1 MTLNKGRGIKLAQ
14 SSALLLLMWCGYNSP
29 GAAQITADDTLGIN
43 NSIVN
48 QNGNNFTVEG
58 GATAGSSLFHSLQEF
73 SVPNGSEVLFN
84 NGLTI
89 ENIITRVTGGTISEI
104 NGQISA
110 NGSANL
116 FLLNPAGVVFGENA
130 SLNIGGSFLA
140 STADSFQLS
149 DGSFY
154 SATNPEAPPL
164 LTVNI
169 PTGLQYGSSNPGAIV
184 NSSLVPGPDTA
195 NPGSTT
201 IAGLT
206 VQPGRTLA
214 LVGGDMRL
222 EGGNLTVPNGRVE
235 LGGVGDNGFVGLS
248 PVDNGFALNYDAA
261 TNFRDVE
268 LSGGALLNGTGQR
281 SSEIQIRAQ
290 NFRILPGAR
299 IYARNLGDQAGGNI
313 LINASEQVEAIG
325 TGNYVG
331 DTVVFTGSSLSNP
344 LELPT
349 GLFAVSSGTG
359 AGGSIEINSRQV
371 SARDSAFIA
380 AATSGAGRGGDLT
393 INASESV
400 QASAGRIE
408 SGTTVQSLGDS
419 GNLIVNTGRL
429 IVQEVGILIATTSGA
444 GRAGDLVI
452 NASDS
457 IELIGTDLLFA
468 QRSDRLPLLLPTAL
482 FASTSGSGDAGEMRL
497 STPRLILRDGASI
510 IPNSSGSGRP
520 GNATIAASD
529 IELIGTSPPGPFA
542 FPTSIFPSAID
553 PSATTEGGNVTIVTE
568 NLIVRDGAGIVAQ
581 NAAVGGGGSVEV
593 VAETIRLEDGA
604 AIIVTTAFGQGGNIR
619 LQARD
624 IILRGNSDL
633 SATAGDVS
641 SPAGLLPAEAV
652 AFFAPLVTGVG
663 NGGNITIETDNLVAL
678 QNSDIVANAQEGI
691 GGRVIVTARGIFGTQ
706 FREAQTPMSDIT
718 ATSALGPQFNGIV
731 EINTPNEP
739 VSPERLPQ
747 QTIGQSDRIITGC
760 AAEQGNS
767 FIVTGRGGLPEDPAS
782 GLLGRPLWWDS
793 RNPLPI
799 AREATNDRIAE
810 TESIPSAAASDPNNS
825 SEAPGYSAPIVE
837 ATGWQM
843 NSRGEVE
850 LVAHVPAGAS
860 WYNPARCQDVG
871 QEGIV
876 SRD

>member
-14 SSALLLLMWCGYNSP
+14 SSALLLLIWCVSNRP
-29 GAAQITADDTLGIN
+29 GAAQIAADTTLGSN

-48 QNGNNFTVEG
+48 QNGNNFTVDG
-58 GATAGSSLFHSLQEF
+58 GATSGSSLFHSFQEF

-84 NGLTI
+84 NVQTI

-169 PTGLQYGSSNPGAIV
+169 PTGLQYGSNRGAIV
-184 NSSLVPGPDTA
+184 NRSLVPGADPA

-201 IAGLT
+201 RAGLT

-214 LVGGDMRL
+214 LVGGDTRL
-222 EGGNLTVPNGRVE
+222 EGGNLSVPSGRVE

-248 PVDNGFALNYDAA
+248 PVDNGFALSYDAVE
-261 TNFRDVE
+261 NFRDVE
-268 LSGGALLNGTGQR
+268 LSGGALLNATGQR

-325 TGNYVG
+325 TGNYVV
-331 DTVVFTGSSLSNP
+331 DTVVFSDSNFSNP
-344 LELPT
+344 LGLPT

-359 AGGSIEINSRQV
+359 AGGSIEIDSRQV

-408 SGTTVQSLGDS
+408 SGTTLESLGDS
-419 GNLIVNTGRL
+419 GNLTVNTGSL
-429 IVQEVGILIATTSGA
+429 ILQEVGILFATTSGA

-452 NASDS
+452 NASNS
-457 IELIGTDLLFA
+457 IELTGTDLLFA
-468 QRSDRLPLLLPTAL
+468 QRSDGLPIVLNSAL

-510 IPNSSGSGRP
+510 APNSSGPGRP
-520 GNATIAASD
+520 GNAIITASD
-529 IELIGTSPPGPFA
+529 IELIGTSPPGAFA
-542 FPTSIFPSAID
+542 FPASIFPSAID
-553 PSATTEGGNVTIVTE
+553 PSATTEGGNATIVTE
-568 NLIVRDGAGIVAQ
+568 NLTVRDGAVIVAQ

-593 VAETIRLEDGA
+593 VAETILLDNAG
-604 AIIVTTAFGQGGNIR
+604 IIVATAFGQGGNIR

-624 IILRGNSDL
+624 IILRGNSNF

-641 SPAGLLPAEAV
+641 SPAGLLPPEAV
-652 AFFAPLVTGVG
+652 AFFAPLVSGVG

-678 QNSDIVANAQEGI
+678 ENSDIVANAQEGV
-691 GGRVIVTARGIFGTQ
+691 GGRVSITARGIFGTQ
-706 FREAQTPMSDIT
+706 FREELTPMSDIT

-747 QTIGQSDRIITGC
+747 QTIGQSDRILTGC

-810 TESIPSAAASDPNNS
+810 TESIPSAASSSNNS

-850 LVAHVPAGAS
+850 LVAHVPTGAP
-860 WYNPARCQDVG
+860 WYKPARCQDVG

>member
-14 SSALLLLMWCGYNSP
+14 SSALLLLMWCGYNRP
-29 GAAQITADDTLGIN
+29 GAAQIAADTTLGIN

-48 QNGNNFTVEG
+48 QNGNNFTVDG
-58 GATAGSSLFHSLQEF
+58 GATVGSSLFHSFQEF

-84 NGLTI
+84 NALTI

-116 FLLNPAGVVFGENA
+116 FLLNPRGVVFGENA

-169 PTGLQYGSSNPGAIV
+169 PTGLQYGSNPGAIV
-184 NSSLVPGPDTA
+184 NRSLVPGADPA
-195 NPGSTT
+195 NPGSTI

-214 LVGGDMRL
+214 LVGGDTRL
-222 EGGNLTVPNGRVE
+222 EGGNLSVPSGRVE

-248 PVDNGFALNYDAA
+248 PVDNGFALNYERVE
-261 TNFRDVE
+261 NFRDVE

-299 IYARNLGDQAGGNI
+299 IYAGNLGGQAGGNI

-325 TGNYVG
+325 TGNYVI
-331 DTVVFTGSSLSNP
+331 DTVVFSDSNFSNP
-344 LELPT
+344 LGLPT

-359 AGGSIEINSRQV
+359 AGGSIEIDSPQV
-371 SARDSAFIA
+371 STRDSTFIA
-380 AATSGAGRGGDLT
+380 AVTSGAGRGGDLT

-400 QASAGRIE
+400 RASASRLD
-408 SGTTVQSLGDS
+408 SSTTLGSLGDS
-419 GNLIVNTGRL
+419 GNLTVNTGRL
-429 IVQEVGILIATTSGA
+429 IMQEVGILSAGTNAA
-444 GRAGDLVI
+444 GRGGDLVI
-452 NASDS
+452 NASES
-457 IELIGTDLLFA
+457 IELTGTDLLLA
-468 QRSDRLPLLLPTAL
+468 QRSDGLAIVANTAL
-482 FASTSGSGDAGEMRL
+482 FAATAGSGDAGEMRL
-497 STPRLILRDGASI
+497 STPRLILQDGASI
-510 IPNSSGSGRP
+510 APNSSGSGRP
-520 GNATIAASD
+520 GNITIVASD
-529 IELIGTSPPGPFA
+529 IELIGTSPPGPFV
-542 FPTSIFPSAID
+542 FPTSIFPTAAS
-553 PSATTEGGNVTIVTE
+553 PSSTTEGGNATIVTD
-568 NLIVRDGAGIVAQ
+568 NLSVRDGATIAAQ
-581 NAAVGGGGSVEV
+581 NFAVGGGGSIGVT
-593 VAETIRLEDGA
+593 AENILVDNA
-604 AIIVTTAFGQGGNIR
+604 SIAVTTAFGQGGNIR

-624 IILRGNSDL
+624 ILLRRNSAL
-633 SATAGDVS
+633 TATAGDVS
-641 SPAGLLPAEAV
+641 SLAGSLPPEAA
-652 AFFAPLVTGVG
+652 AFFASLVSGVS

-678 QNSDIVANAQEGI
+678 ENSDIAANAQEGF
-691 GGRVIVTARGIFGTQ
+691 GGRVSITARGIFGTQ
-706 FREAQTPMSDIT
+706 FRQEQTPMSDIT

-747 QTIGQSDRIITGC
+747 QTIGQSDRILTGC
-760 AAEQGNS
+760 AADQGNS

-793 RNPLPI
+793 RNPLAI

-810 TESIPSAAASDPNNS
+810 TEFIPSPYNNS

-850 LVAHVPAGAS
+850 LVARIPAGAP
-860 WYNPARCQDVG
+860 WYNAARCQDVG